1 MILIKK
7 YKNRKLYDTSQQK
20 YVSLKDINELVRKRQ
35 DFEVIENSTKTN
47 ITKEVAFKSLLENI
61 SDKEFKK
68 IISFLGDWFIYNTW
82 HVAYNLV

>member
-20 YVSLKDINELVRKRQ
+20 YVSLKDINKLVRKRQ

-68 IISFLGDWFIYNTW
+68 IISFLGDWLIYNSW